1 MNRSKR
7 LLTHCL
13 FLAGLCLPLLAGSS
27 DPGPVAGKVD
37 TGAITAEG
45 EPLSILE
52 QYKQFRRDRL
62 SPTDLPGATG
72 SAQHPSQYGPARND
86 PAQGIPKHAY
96 SPFDPATST
105 QSHCPSKG
113 CDYAPDAVLIKLKP
127 EVSVAAPAAAGARQ
141 AAVSLDE
148 PGVLSEPELARAL
161 WDQGL
166 DELQPLFPGASQ
178 PVAGA
183 MATRRDGVQ
192 VDLPDL
198 TRWYRVKAAPA
209 AQSAGMPAAATNP
222 APLDIPALVKE
233 LAASPGVELAE
244 PDYVRKPIGG
254 PAETAMTAGAA
265 SAQAAAPL
273 TALFDTDPRV
283 GEQWHLDAAQV
294 PAAWQHLADHG
305 LPAGGSSDV
314 VVAVIDTGVDYTHP
328 DLAANMWVNAGEF
341 GKTVGVDDDGN
352 GYVDDIHGA
361 RVIGGDLS
369 GSPTDDHGHGT
380 HVAGIIAAQADN
392 GIGGVG
398 VAPGVRIMAIKAAQ
412 YSGILNASDVARGI
426 YYAVEKGADV
436 INMSFGGYARSI
448 AEEDAL
454 TVAFGSAVLVAAAG
468 NHSKVNLPCPSGANM
483 YPAAYNWVLGVMAH
497 GENGRRASFSNFDC
511 TQNDAQ
517 EYELMAP
524 GTQIL
529 STLPQDGYGAWSGT
543 SMATPVV
550 AGIAALARTQWPDK
564 QSYSSRFI
572 MGQIASTANYGP
584 ADALATL
591 AEVPQ
596 PSLSYLEHYL
606 FDTPQSAAGNDNDG
620 IVDAGETVEL
630 AVVIRNHWGKADN
643 VQVTLQAQAE
653 GAFQADPYVT
663 ILTGT
668 VNYGAVGSFNNDDN
682 GLIKDAAGAII
693 GVEQPF
699 RFHVADTTPNDH
711 LIPFL
716 LTMTADNGYDP
727 GAGSVTSSS
736 RFYLLVQRGRELPRV
751 ITQDMTLTKDDYW
764 LVPSAT
770 LIPEGVTVTVTEG
783 TQIQFFSADPSD
795 PYAIPLFVQIQVE
808 GNLFVQGTISEP
820 VEFFTGLLY
829 PAHPLIIAPTG
840 NGDVRLAY
848 SRISNPVLGGN
859 QIDHVYFIQTDP
871 NSLRQWLGGSW
882 LGDSGSPT
890 ISSKLINATI
900 FESMGTAMPV
910 DIGGAL
916 NGSLLDSTYITQT
929 YKFESESPLIS
940 GVVNNVFLRNYKTI
954 NLPINDPVRQSK
966 ITLEPEGYSNFYNN
980 AILNNWNILDIF
992 NYWMRIYMSGGRGYM
1007 ASASNNY
1014 WGTISTTLIDKA
1026 IYDFNDDFNLG
1037 VIQYQPILTTPPETA
1052 YPFVASVTVATNA
1065 GPATQIGAEPIS
1077 VTVTFNRDMDP
1088 DVQPQVSFGPAEP
1101 YTDYSVGGDWTNA
1114 RTWTGTFNVTP
1125 ITGDG
1130 EQSIRVAGAVAADDA
1145 WLVTGNDFGRFR
1157 FEIITSGSSAMN
1169 LQASGGEG
1177 KVSLWWSQTDFD
1189 TLAGY
1194 HLYRSTSSN
1203 SGFSRLNAT
1212 LIPRGL
1218 TTWEDTNV
1226 TPGQPYYYYFTVV
1239 ETDFNESDPSATVT
1253 ATPTDTIPPVI
1264 SHTPITSAPP
1274 GQPLSLTATATD
1286 NVAVKSV
1293 TLYHRPLGGS
1303 SYASR
1308 AMIKTTGNSYSA
1320 TLEGSLVSAPGIDY
1334 YLAASDGISV
1344 ARSGSAAL
1352 PWQVAVQD
1360 KPTLTSVTPAS
1371 GPAEGGTS
1379 VTVTGT
1385 NFKAGATVTFGG
1397 AACGSVVRVSSTQ
1410 ITCTTPAHFPEQVD
1424 VIVTNPDT
1432 KSGTLLRGFTFI
1444 SQTAALGVPNLT
1456 GGQGLLVQVPINI
1469 ANVQGM
1475 LSAALTLSFDPA
1487 VLRIQGATTG
1497 SLTPGWTLVANTGVA
1512 GQVTLS
1518 MSSAG
1523 TVMGAGVLASLE
1535 FEVIGPPEASSPL
1548 TLSGV
1553 VLNDGAIPAET
1564 TNGSL
1569 TVDSVYSL
1577 SGSVQYWNASRP
1589 VPAID
1594 LVLSGPRLYR
1604 GTSGSDGSYSVIGVP
1619 AGSYTLT
1626 PGGATV
1632 EGGISAL
1639 DASLALRHQ
1648 AGLETLSGNA
1658 LKAAD
1663 VNQNGSVTAHDASY
1677 ILQRAAGLIDL
1688 PFQGAGSVWLFDP
1701 VVRNY
1706 TALAANQTG
1715 QNFTAI
1721 LLGDPSG
1728 NWPGSSLPL
1737 GTLNAEAS
1745 VDATSAVSA
1754 TLTLPN
1760 LPIPSGQQVVVP
1772 LTLDLAE
1779 GGVQAADLEFRYDP
1793 AVVTVVRVDG
1803 GDLPADWILAANDQA
1818 SIGAIRASLAGA
1830 TPVAAPEGRVF
1841 LRVTF
1846 VAKGSAGTVSDLLLP
1861 AGALDEGGLA
1871 STAQPGM
1878 LVVGETFRGDDLAL
1892 GGTVESKAD
1901 YAASRSITLGPRL
1914 TLGATSNVTMRAGER
1929 IVFKPG
1935 FRVKAGARFAA
1946 AIDSGLTP

>member
-1 MNRSKR
+1 V
-7 LLTHCL
+7 C
-13 FLAGLCLPLLAGSS
+13 
-27 DPGPVAGKVD
+27 
-37 TGAITAEG
+37 
-45 EPLSILE
+45 
-52 QYKQFRRDRL
+52 
-62 SPTDLPGATG
+62 
-72 SAQHPSQYGPARND
+72 
-86 PAQGIPKHAY
+86 
-96 SPFDPATST
+96 
-105 QSHCPSKG
+105 
-113 CDYAPDAVLIKLKP
+113 
-127 EVSVAAPAAAGARQ
+127 
-141 AAVSLDE
+141 
-148 PGVLSEPELARAL
+148 
-161 WDQGL
+161 
-166 DELQPLFPGASQ
+166 
-178 PVAGA
+178 
-183 MATRRDGVQ
+183 
-192 VDLPDL
+192 
-198 TRWYRVKAAPA
+198 
-209 AQSAGMPAAATNP
+209 
-222 APLDIPALVKE
+222 
-233 LAASPGVELAE
+233 VE
-244 PDYVRKPIGG
+244 
-254 PAETAMTAGAA
+254 
-265 SAQAAAPL
+265 
-273 TALFDTDPRV
+273 
-283 GEQWHLDAAQV
+283 
-294 PAAWQHLADHG
+294 
-305 LPAGGSSDV
+305 
-314 VVAVIDTGVDYTHP
+314 
-328 DLAANMWVNAGEF
+328 
-341 GKTVGVDDDGN
+341 
-352 GYVDDIHGA
+352 
-361 RVIGGDLS
+361 
-369 GSPTDDHGHGT
+369 
-380 HVAGIIAAQADN
+380 
-392 GIGGVG
+392 
-398 VAPGVRIMAIKAAQ
+398 
-412 YSGILNASDVARGI
+412 
-426 YYAVEKGADV
+426 
-436 INMSFGGYARSI
+436 
-448 AEEDAL
+448 
-454 TVAFGSAVLVAAAG
+454 
-468 NHSKVNLPCPSGANM
+468 
-483 YPAAYNWVLGVMAH
+483 
-497 GENGRRASFSNFDC
+497 
-511 TQNDAQ
+511 
-517 EYELMAP
+517 
-524 GTQIL
+524 
-529 STLPQDGYGAWSGT
+529 
-543 SMATPVV
+543 
-550 AGIAALARTQWPDK
+550 
-564 QSYSSRFI
+564 
-572 MGQIASTANYGP
+572 
-584 ADALATL
+584 
-591 AEVPQ
+591 
-596 PSLSYLEHYL
+596 
-606 FDTPQSAAGNDNDG
+606 
-620 IVDAGETVEL
+620 
-630 AVVIRNHWGKADN
+630 IR
-643 VQVTLQAQAE
+643 
-653 GAFQADPYVT
+653 
-663 ILTGT
+663 
-668 VNYGAVGSFNNDDN
+668 
-682 GLIKDAAGAII
+682 
-693 GVEQPF
+693 
-699 RFHVADTTPNDH
+699 
-711 LIPFL
+711 
-716 LTMTADNGYDP
+716 
-727 GAGSVTSSS
+727 
-736 RFYLLVQRGRELPRV
+736 
-751 ITQDMTLTKDDYW
+751 
-764 LVPSAT
+764 
-770 LIPEGVTVTVTEG
+770 TVTVTEG

-1475 LSAALTLSFDPA
+1475 LSAALSLSFDPA

-1497 SLTPGWTLVANTGVA
+1497 SLTPGWTLVANTGIA

-1523 TVMGAGVLASLE
+1523 TVMGAGVLANLE